1 MAMIQTNIKGSK
13 ISAVSVCIPSNKIRV
28 SDFYKDFGKELV
40 DKFSAMA
47 GVQEIYRSKAEQT
60 ASDLGYLAAQ
70 EVFNSGKVSR
80 DEIGILVFVSQ
91 KPDYRSPATSYVL
104 QKRLGLSKDV
114 LCVDINL
121 ACSGFVYGIQTALAL
136 LDGVQGNKKAL
147 LITADT
153 SYKTMSPQDRT
164 MIMLFGDSG
173 SALVLER
180 DSSDEQ
186 DFSFASRTDG
196 LKFKSIITPAGA
208 FRNRDLKPIDEVW
221 SDEILRNDYNT
232 HMKGMDVFEFSITS
246 VPRLINDYY
255 AATETS
261 SADYDFFILHQAN
274 LYILKQLSRKNK
286 IPFEKI
292 PVSIDRYGNNSSNSI
307 PLVLSDHF
315 ANKDSQN
322 LKMFVSGFGAGLSW
336 ACGSFTIDTSVILPI
351 MVSDE
356 YFVDEIV

>member
-1 MAMIQTNIKGSK
+1 MVKTIFKGSK
-13 ISAVSVCIPSNKIRV
+13 ISAISVCTPSNKVEI
-28 SDFYKDFGKELV
+28 SDFYDDFGKELV
-40 DKFSAMA
+40 DKFSEMA
-47 GVQEIYRSKAEQT
+47 GVKSIFRSKPEQT
-60 ASDLGYLAAQ
+60 ASDLGYIAA
-70 EVFNSGKVSR
+70 EEIFKSGKSAR
-80 DEIGILVFVSQ
+80 EEIGVLVFVSQ

-104 QKRLGLSKDV
+104 QKRLGLGSDV

-121 ACSGFVYGIQTALAL
+121 ACSGFVYGMETALSL
-136 LDGVQGNKKAL
+136 LDTLQGNKKAL

-173 SALVLER
+173 SAVVLEK
-180 DSSDEQ
+180 DVDGYE
-186 DFSFASRTDG
+186 FSFACRTDG
-196 LKFKSIITPAGA
+196 SKFKSIITPAGA
-208 FRNRDLKPIDEVW
+208 FRNRDLKPEDQIW
-221 SDEILRNDYNT
+221 SDGILRNDYNT

-261 SADYDFFILHQAN
+261 SADYDYFILHQAN

-307 PLVLSDHF
+307 PLVLCDHF
-315 ANKDSQN
+315 ANKEAQK

-336 ACGSFTIDTSVILPI
+336 GCGSFLIDTSVILPI
-351 MVSDE
+351 VVSDE
-356 YFVDEIV
+356 FFNEGL